1 MSAFTGVST
10 GLLRFSRRRRW
21 LLLLAALL
29 VGGYFL
35 LFGPCRIAFLYNDG
49 VIAAEPNE
57 VLTLRLYYTCP
68 VLRWAKVN
76 VLGLIGDDDKTIK
89 LLRTSGKSPLW
100 VWPIRKI
107 DVELTITRGAD
118 SVLSGAL
125 VELNGRRQVLPL
137 GRIRLDCIAQGE
149 ARIGSTPLKRFIAV
163 SPNAA
168 EVMVN
173 FGEGL
178 GSVVETVTP
187 MPRLMKAMVAA
198 SDDNSWQ
205 ATFADELPG
214 PRCIIYRPAV
224 CMAHSG
230 TSATVLGPMMQFLIG
245 APLPLPA
252 QRALLQ
258 TTP

>member
-1 MSAFTGVST
+1 MSAFIGAST
-10 GLLRFSRRRRW
+10 GLPRFSRRRRW

-29 VGGYFL
+29 VGGYFF

-76 VLGLIGDDDKTIK
+76 VLRLIGDDDTTIK

-137 GRIRLDCIAQGE
+137 GRIRLDCIEQGE
-149 ARIGSTPLKRFIAV
+149 ARTGSTPLKRFIAV

-173 FGEGL
+173 FGDGL

-187 MPRLMKAMVAA
+187 MPRLMKSMVAA

-224 CMAHSG
+224 CVVHSG